1 MTNAGCL
8 MRKSAARETKIICSG
23 TELCLCA
30 FMTVMLC
37 LGMWIYISVHNCT
50 RSVSVS
56 LTARALSSI
65 TFFVTLPQASHRCSP
80 VHQVLSTRSVNTNK
94 KNSFPSVPAPAT
106 ARQAAI
112 QMQAVHK
119 QPAGPSGL
127 PACRQVSPAL
137 AKMYRHRCVQ
147 SLTKN
152 NQKKSS
158 FCM

>member
-30 FMTVMLC
+30 FMTAMLC

-94 KNSFPSVPAPAT
+94 KKLLPIGASSC
-106 ARQAAI
+106 
-112 QMQAVHK
+112 HGS
-119 QPAGPSGL
+119 AGSHANAGRTQT
-127 PACRQVSPAL
+127 ACRAQRPA
-137 AKMYRHRCVQ
+137 
-147 SLTKN
+147 SLQTGEPGTG
-152 NQKKSS
+152 QDAQTSL
-158 FCM
+158 CAIVD